1 MKHAIKII
9 FSAMLFS
16 STSCF
21 AVQPSTDVFKSDYQ
35 QSFKVSPLD
44 SGFQLDAI
52 TKIPKATYNYLENI
66 FSSFYTNMTFNTEI
80 ANSTF
85 KDGLQ
90 SDVFS
95 LPLIANNSRGIRL
108 ELFGNFSDLSKQYLS
123 NLSTDHALYE
133 SMVNTQQTDILN
145 DDLSLGAGVS
155 FNTGKS
161 SKIKIIMSNNDMPGY
176 GSSRTLV
183 GFETSF

>member
-1 MKHAIKII
+1 MKYTKKII
-9 FSAMLFS
+9 CSAMLFS
-16 STSCF
+16 ATPCF
-21 AVQPSTDVFKSDYQ
+21 AVQPSPDIFKSEYQ
-35 QSFKVSPLD
+35 ESLKVPTQEPKFEVS
-44 SGFQLDAI
+44 AV
-52 TKIPKATYNYLENI
+52 TKIPQATYNYLENV
-66 FSSFYTNMTFNTEI
+66 FSSFYSKVSFNTEI
-80 ANSTF
+80 TNSTF

-108 ELFGNFSDLSKQYLS
+108 ELFGNFCDLSKQYLS
-123 NLSTDHALYE
+123 NLSSDHALYD
-133 SMVNTQQTDILN
+133 SMVNAQQTDLLN